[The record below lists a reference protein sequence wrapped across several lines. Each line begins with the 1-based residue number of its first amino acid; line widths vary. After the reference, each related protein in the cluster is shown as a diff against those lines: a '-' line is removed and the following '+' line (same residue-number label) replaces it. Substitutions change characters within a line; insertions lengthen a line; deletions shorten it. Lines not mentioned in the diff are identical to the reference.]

1 MKNDFQLAKELLAA
15 KNVKRIFDCIDY
27 DYVGMGEV
35 EYNYFGVTLMEIVAR
50 FAQGF
55 VVDICEKA
63 LKNNIALSEKQRW
76 CIAYAFAKMTDGQI
90 DEYEAYNNARLAEL
104 EAELEAETAAE
115 ETVKGESA
123 QTDETMSNPI
133 FTTEKPEETA
143 VKYTVQRTFKA
154 DTAEILTTA
163 SESEARAEFD
173 KHVQSL
179 KDNTPAD
186 TSGWQDYDQAWSDVY
201 MIELI
206 ETTYDEEG
214 CIVNIETLDASDYY
228 YL

>member
-27 DYVGMGEV
+27 DYVGMGDV

-163 SESEARAEFD
+163 SESEARAEFN
-173 KHVQSL
+173 KQVQSL